1 MSFDVWL
8 KESKPVIPV
17 IVINDLD
24 HAVPLAQALVA
35 GGVKLLE
42 VTMRTPVALA
52 AIEKIVKDVPDAIV
66 GVGTVTQAQHI
77 QQACDAGARFA
88 LSPGVSE
95 SLIEKANDL
104 SLPFMPGVMTPSDV
118 IKGLEFGL
126 NDFKFYPAQLA
137 GGPAMLSA
145 FAGPFENVRF
155 CPTGG
160 VSVENFKEYLAL
172 KNVMAVG
179 GSWLCPEQLMA
190 NHDWPSIEALA
201 KEC

>member
-1 MSFDVWL
+1 
-8 KESKPVIPV
+8 
-17 IVINDLD
+17 
-24 HAVPLAQALVA
+24 
-35 GGVKLLE
+35 
-42 VTMRTPVALA
+42 
-52 AIEKIVKDVPDAIV
+52 
-66 GVGTVTQAQHI
+66 
-77 QQACDAGARFA
+77 
-88 LSPGVSE
+88 
-95 SLIEKANDL
+95 
-104 SLPFMPGVMTPSDV
+104 MPGVMTPSDV